1 MSDVDTSMT
10 REEKRGS
17 VGPEMK
23 QQKDE
28 GQNRKRKRGASNFE
42 NPISRED
49 GGIASNSTIET
60 ERVGGDVVQTM
71 TPVSNGSIGSSSPAA
86 KPLQGEK
93 RMNPFALPSAP
104 SLKATENSLNLTPP
118 LSSPQ
123 VSTSTPSPTKKV
135 IQFQDDDSDDSGQF
149 LHPAKRKVST
159 EKLSS
164 PRLSQNSKVV
174 LASPKKIPPKVLL
187 LRRKQELE
195 EERKKLPIWSGK
207 VSELLIN

>member
-1 MSDVDTSMT
+1 MPDIEASMT
-10 REEKRGS
+10 TEEKGSS

-23 QQKDE
+23 QQKDG
-28 GQNRKRKRGASNFE
+28 GQNRKRKRGSSGLE
-42 NPISRED
+42 NARSRED
-49 GGIASNSTIET
+49 GAITSNNTIET
-60 ERVGGDVVQTM
+60 ERIGGDVVQTM
-71 TPVSNGSIGSSSPAA
+71 TPVSNGSTESSSPIS

-93 RMNPFALPSAP
+93 RLNPFALPSAA
-104 SLKATENSLNLTPP
+104 SLKATETSLNLTPP
-118 LSSPQ
+118 LSPPQ

-149 LHPAKRKVST
+149 LHPAKRKVSA

-164 PRLSQNSKVV
+164 PRLSQNSKLA

-195 EERKKLPIWSGK
+195 EERKNLPIWSGTI
-207 VSELLIN
+207 SQLRLN